1 MKRLIDV
8 REGEKVKI
16 VRIDAG
22 EEAVKKLLRLGII
35 PGTEVEVIK
44 NNCGPLLVK
53 IRDLNIAIGRGISQ
67 KILVE
72 ETQ

>member
-44 NNCGPLLVK
+44 NNYGPLLVK